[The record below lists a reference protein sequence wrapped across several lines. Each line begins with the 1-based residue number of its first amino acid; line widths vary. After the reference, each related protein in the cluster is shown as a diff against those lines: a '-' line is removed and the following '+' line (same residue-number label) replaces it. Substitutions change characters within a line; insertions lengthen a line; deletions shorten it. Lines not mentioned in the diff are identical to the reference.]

1 MSSLITGSLH
11 LKEKK
16 RKKNAELNLPSWAS
30 SFGNRPKAIIPK
42 RAYSNNRFFPIV
54 HKSIGIDSW
63 KNKKKTAFKFFGRIY
78 TIIQPYTIWSI
89 HLWFVTLTHHRF
101 MPELV
106 LTCNGTNTWLLFIL
120 SSVITLDSLIMFCY
134 QIIGLERSIF

>member
-16 RKKNAELNLPSWAS
+16 KRKRKNAELNLPSWAS

-63 KNKKKTAFKFFGRIY
+63 KNKTKLLLSFWEEFTPYYIHY
-78 TIIQPYTIWSI
+78 T
-89 HLWFVTLTHHRF
+89 HLKLCYSHTSSLYARTCTHLQWHKHI
-101 MPELV
+101 
-106 LTCNGTNTWLLFIL
+106 WLLFIH

-134 QIIGLERSIF
+134 QIIGLKRSIF